1 MDKVQRI
8 IETLLEE
15 KSVKFKNGLYHYT
28 QVTFAYNSNK
38 IEGTRLTEEQTA
50 EMYETNSVTTLGSEV
65 IQADDLIE
73 TKNHF
78 KLFDFML
85 DHYADPITKDMMK
98 EMHGILKRGTT
109 QSEISMYNV
118 GGFKL
123 KPNII
128 GSVNFVETAAPED
141 VDKKLNHLLEV
152 YNKLTDITFEDVVGF
167 HYYFERIHPFS
178 DGNGRVGR
186 MILFKE
192 CLKNQIIPFVILD
205 QHKQF
210 YIRGL
215 SEYKSEKGYLR
226 DTCLN
231 EQDIYTDVC
240 EKLGV
245 FNSHQLDV
253 EKRKVH
259 IL

>member
-1 MDKVQRI
+1 
-8 IETLLEE
+8 
-15 KSVKFKNGLYHYT
+15 
-28 QVTFAYNSNK
+28 
-38 IEGTRLTEEQTA
+38 
-50 EMYETNSVTTLGSEV
+50 
-65 IQADDLIE
+65 
-73 TKNHF
+73 
-78 KLFDFML
+78 ML
-85 DHYADPITKDMMK
+85 DHYDEPITKDMMK
-98 EMHGILKRGTT
+98 EMHGILKQGTT

-141 VDKKLNHLLEV
+141 VDKKLDHLLEV

-186 MILFKE
+186 MLLFKE
-192 CLKNQIIPFVILD
+192 CLKNQIVPFVILD

-253 EKRKVH
+253 EKREVH
-259 IL
+259 I